1 MPRRIPFDCGLS
13 ALAAAS
19 HSTSRFSCM
28 YQTPPRVLLFRGR
41 AHDLHLSGLLFSRIT
56 RSQPLITC
64 KFKPHN
70 LPPPF
75 RLFRRR
81 LPLFFLTLRHTMIGL
96 AALVHRL
103 RLRHQPQAL
112 ATNHELAPTGVI
124 SPSTTWLSNYT
135 DGNGLFLDLT
145 DNFLHGRRLSQ
156 FLVRFNLRASNS
168 IRQIYTNGHV
178 VLKGPLRC

>member
-1 MPRRIPFDCGLS
+1 
-13 ALAAAS
+13 
-19 HSTSRFSCM
+19 M
-28 YQTPPRVLLFRGR
+28 YQTPLRVLLFRGR
-41 AHDLHLSGLLFSRIT
+41 AHDLHLSGLPFSRIT

-64 KFKPHN
+64 KFKLHN

-81 LPLFFLTLRHTMIGL
+81 LPLSFLTLRHTMIGL
-96 AALVHRL
+96 AALVLRL
-103 RLRHQPQAL
+103 RHRHRHRHQPQAQ
-112 ATNHELAPTGVI
+112 AANHELAPTGVI
-124 SPSTTWLSNYT
+124 SPFTTWLSKYT

-145 DNFLHGRRLSQ
+145 DNFLHGRHSSQ